1 LEGPG
6 FLLNIKIII
15 IFLVI
20 IIIDGKPSFSTRK
33 GTPAQGGVGISCN
46 SCSSREKINGA
57 VNLNKVDLFRK
68 ARLDLWK
75 IKDPKEQ
82 EKQFKVN
89 VIEIAFKEYPGISIT
104 TVAKILNI
112 TKQTVSFLIKNNV
125 KQITGLKK

>member
-1 LEGPG
+1 MENP
-6 FLLNIKIII
+6 
-15 IFLVI
+15 V
-20 IIIDGKPSFSTRK
+20 SR
-33 GTPAQGGVGISCN
+33 
-46 SCSSREKINGA
+46 REKGLPPKAGWESHVIPVVQERRFNGA